1 MPSTEQRPK
10 PQYRPHQLAE
20 KFHLTDGEARL
31 VLAASGKDRKAA
43 KEIATDLAQSQQ

>member
-1 MPSTEQRPK
+1 MPSAEERQK
-10 PQYRPHQLAE
+10 PQYSPGKLAE

-43 KEIATDLAQSQQ
+43 KEIAIDLAQSQE

>member
-1 MPSTEQRPK
+1 MPSTEEKQK
-10 PQYRPHQLAE
+10 PQYRPHTLVE

-43 KEIATDLAQSQQ
+43 KEIATDLAKSQQ